1 MFICGFFVIN
11 LSSLNRHQFIL
22 ESCYQMLSYLSDI
35 FNALEYKFV
44 YLKSRKNLT
53 DNEDDKNSK
62 LSLSLSSL
70 GRIFIDDDLDYADDH
85 ATDGGALHASEDEEY
100 DDEED
105 EDLCDK
111 LCTFTVTQKEFINQH
126 WYHCHTCKML
136 DGVGVCNV
144 CAQVCHRG
152 HDVTYSKHGSFFC
165 DCGANE
171 DGSCKA
177 LVKRTSNKTNAKSKP
192 KRTVPSQSKST
203 PSKSSLLQDK
213 KKLMRISKYWYN
225 SLYSHGEFYL
235 VLFICLTY
243 FCLKISIT
251 GNCLT
256 ITNFQKLNLAMQLFR
271 KIMKDLASNMNIL
284 KISSIY

>member
-1 MFICGFFVIN
+1 
-11 LSSLNRHQFIL
+11 
-22 ESCYQMLSYLSDI
+22 MLSYLSDI

-44 YLKSRKNLT
+44 YLKSSRKNLT
-53 DNEDDKNSK
+53 DNEDDKGSK

-70 GRIFIDDDLDYADDH
+70 GRMFIDDDL
-85 ATDGGALHASEDEEY
+85 EY
-100 DDEED
+100 DDEPCGADGHLSDFDDDDEEDD

-144 CAQVCHRG
+144 CAQVCHKG

-171 DGSCKA
+171 EGSCKA
-177 LVKRTSNKTNAKSKP
+177 LVKRQ
-192 KRTVPSQSKST
+192 QSKN
-203 PSKSSLLQDK
+203 KSVKKRASERSSQPKQVKSASLQDK

-225 SLYSHGEFYL
+225 SLYSQGKLELYL
-235 VLFICLTY
+235 LIN
-243 FCLKISIT
+243 I
-251 GNCLT
+251 
-256 ITNFQKLNLAMQLFR
+256 
-271 KIMKDLASNMNIL
+271 IMK
-284 KISSIY
+284 KITIYFF